1 MCLESKKLEVVVS
14 NSIKQAEDVFMARA
28 QRDAIG
34 AMQEEG
40 WEGWKGQERGIG
52 DLKIPRSPK
61 KSSYM
66 SINLL
71 SMIID

>member
-14 NSIKQAEDVFMARA
+14 SSIKQAEDVFMARA

-52 DLKIPRSPK
+52 DLKIPPK